1 MLLNVS
7 HIYKSFGEDSIIKDA
22 TFTVDDGSKVA
33 IVGNNG
39 TGKSTLLKII
49 IGDLPADDGEITLK
63 KAATMGYLAQY
74 QEDAFGSNILDTVLG
89 AREDLLSMESA

>member
-7 HIYKSFGEDSIIKDA
+7 HIYKSYGEDNIIKDA
-22 TFTVDDGSKVA
+22 TFTVDEGSKVA

-49 IGDLPADDGEITLK
+49 IGEIAADDGEVTLK
-63 KAATMGYLAQY
+63 KDATMGYLAQY
-74 QEDAFGSNILDTVLG
+74 QEDAFSSNILNTVLS
-89 AREDLLSMESA
+89 ARED

>member
-7 HIYKSFGEDSIIKDA
+7 HIYKSFGEENIIRDA
-22 TFTVDDGSKVA
+22 TFTVDEGSKVA

-49 IGDLPADDGEITLK
+49 TGELPADEGEVTLK
-63 KAATMGYLAQY
+63 KDATFGYLAQ
-74 QEDAFGSNILDTVLG
+74 
-89 AREDLLSMESA
+89 